1 MYTRKHKAEDCPEDG
16 KPHGA
21 FRSVL
26 DIPPRRLRFRRR
38 YPLAPLPSPS
48 PTARQ
53 SFSLVI
59 PLTGASSSYA
69 RQAGSVSPLSIQS
82 SVESPNKELLFRIRG
97 PLPWNDTELLSL
109 IRDRYLVP
117 PSTLPYN
124 LSTDPLYNRVKHYG
138 SWRFIHKQTKKLI
151 HGFRGG
157 FFVEAGALDGERVS
171 NSLWLEQDLGWNGL
185 LVEPDTENYA
195 RLVNKRR
202 KAWITN
208 TCLSPV
214 TYPQEVVFV
223 SLTRKKIAE
232 DQFQRTL
239 WEHRGASHIL
249 GANVNSSLYDTFY
262 KRSEEEYY
270 KTQCFPLGSML
281 SALGVTT
288 IDLLSLDI
296 QGVEKS
302 VLRTLPWAQLTVR
315 IIVIE
320 IVNYEKIDHA
330 FIKEMEGI
338 GYILYAYQGEDYIF
352 VRKGDPFLTHAYEEN
367 STEET

>member
-1 MYTRKHKAEDCPEDG
+1 MKSDSL
-16 KPHGA
+16 
-21 FRSVL
+21 FL
-26 DIPPRRLRFRRR
+26 DLQIL
-38 YPLAPLPSPS
+38 
-48 PTARQ
+48 
-53 SFSLVI
+53 
-59 PLTGASSSYA
+59 
-69 RQAGSVSPLSIQS
+69 S
-82 SVESPNKELLFRIRG
+82 SVESPNKELSFRIQG
-97 PLPWNDTELLSL
+97 PLPWNDTDLLSL

-117 PSTLPYN
+117 PSPLPYN

-138 SWRFIHKQTKKLI
+138 SWGFIHKYTKKLI
-151 HGFRGG
+151 RGFRGG

-171 NSLWLEQDLGWNGL
+171 NSLWLEQDLGWSGL

-214 TYPQEVVFV
+214 PYPHEVIFV

-239 WEHRGASHIL
+239 WEHRGSSHIL
-249 GANVNSSLYDTFY
+249 GATLNSSLYDSFNMM
-262 KRSEEEYY
+262 SEKDYY
-270 KTQCFPLGSML
+270 KAQCFPLGSML

-288 IDLLSLDI
+288 VDLLSLDI
-296 QGVEKS
+296 QGVEKA
-302 VLRTLPWAQLTVR
+302 VLQTLPWAQLKVR

-320 IVNYEKIDHA
+320 IVNNEKVDNA

-338 GYILYAYQGEDYIF
+338 GYILYAIQAEDYIF
-352 VRKGDPFLTHAYEEN
+352 VRRGDPFLSLAYDDEN
-367 STEET
+367 STKQT

>member
-1 MYTRKHKAEDCPEDG
+1 SG
-16 KPHGA
+16 
-21 FRSVL
+21 L
-26 DIPPRRLRFRRR
+26 
-38 YPLAPLPSPS
+38 
-48 PTARQ
+48 Q
-53 SFSLVI
+53 
-59 PLTGASSSYA
+59 
-69 RQAGSVSPLSIQS
+69 IQS